1 MSPVLEKR
9 LLEKRALKWIPLA
22 LATAVTL
29 AGCARDD
36 GYYHDRNLDYTEATP
51 APPLV
56 LPETRNPQRYRDAM
70 PVPQVALQGSRID
83 EAAEIAPPQTLT
95 IGSGLEPEF
104 VERRQVGDQTWLVV
118 AADTGTV
125 WPQLEAFANSRQLGV
140 QQSDAN
146 QGVIVT
152 SQATLRLQSAL
163 RAGSSEV
170 RCEQAGQSVDVCL
183 DALEQYLG
191 ARSATASASS
201 WTAQRLAQ
209 DQTLQMRQQGDGWE
223 VVIPQPIDR
232 VWAELDHYLELD
244 FSVEGQ
250 RDLLAT
256 SAENYEFLVEY
267 MTETERGRNP
277 LQIVFSPDVRR
288 MSQQIRL
295 ALQPNGDKTI
305 LRAINASER
314 SFSADDQRE
323 LLERVSGYLR

>member
-1 MSPVLEKR
+1 MSSVLEQ
-9 LLEKRALKWIPLA
+9 RALKWIPLA
-22 LATAVTL
+22 LAAAVTL
-29 AGCARDD
+29 AGCARD
-36 GYYHDRNLDYTEATP
+36 GYYHDRNLDYTEAAP

-56 LPETRNPQRYRDAM
+56 LPETRNTQRYQDAM
-70 PVPQVALQGSRID
+70 PVPQVAMQGTQLD
-83 EAAEIAPPQTLT
+83 EPAEIAPPQSLA
-95 IGSGLEPEF
+95 IGSGLEPEY
-104 VERRQVGDQTWLVV
+104 VERRQVGGQSWLVV
-118 AADTGTV
+118 AADPGTV
-125 WPQLEAFANSRQLGV
+125 WPQLEAFVRSRQLGV
-140 QQSDAN
+140 QESSAT

-163 RAGSSEV
+163 RAGSSEI
-170 RCEQAGQSVDVCL
+170 RCDQGGQRVESCL
-183 DALEQYLG
+183 AALEQYLG
-191 ARSATASASS
+191 ARSATASSSS
-201 WTAQRLAQ
+201 WTAQRLASE
-209 DQTLQMRQQGDGWE
+209 QTLQMRQQGDEWE

-232 VWAELDHYLELD
+232 VWAELNHYLSLD
-244 FSVEGQ
+244 FTQEGQ

-256 SAENYEFLVEY
+256 SADNYEFLVEY

-295 ALQPNGDKTI
+295 ALEPNGDQTV

>member
-9 LLEKRALKWIPLA
+9 VLEKRALKWIPLA
-22 LATAVTL
+22 LATAVAL
-29 AGCARDD
+29 AGCARD
-36 GYYHDRNLDYTEATP
+36 GYYHDRNLDYTEAAP

-56 LPETRNPQRYRDAM
+56 LPETRNTQRYRDAM
-70 PVPQVALQGSRID
+70 PVPQLAVQNARVDG
-83 EAAEIAPPQTLT
+83 AADIKPPPSLT
-95 IGSGLEPEF
+95 IGSGLEPDY

-118 AADTGTV
+118 AADTGMV
-125 WPQLEAFANSRQLGV
+125 WPQLETFAQSRQLGV
-140 QQSDAN
+140 QESNAN
-146 QGVIVT
+146 QGTIVT

-163 RAGSSEV
+163 RSGSSEV
-170 RCEQAGQSVDVCL
+170 RCEQGGQSITSCL
-183 DALEQYLG
+183 DALEQYLS
-191 ARSATASASS
+191 ARSASASSS
-201 WTAQRLAQ
+201 WTAQRLSQ
-209 DQTLQMRQQGDGWE
+209 EQTLQIRQQGQAWE

-250 RDLLAT
+250 RELLAT
-256 SAENYEFLVEY
+256 SPENYEFLVEY

-277 LQIVFSPDVRR
+277 LQIVLSPDVRR

-295 ALQPNGDKTI
+295 VLQQEGDQTL

-314 SFSADDQRE
+314 NFSASDQRE

>member
-1 MSPVLEKR
+1 MRPVLEKR

-22 LATAVTL
+22 LATAVVL
-29 AGCARDD
+29 AGCSRD
-36 GYYHDRNLDYTEATP
+36 GYYHDRNLDYTEAAP

-56 LPETRNPQRYRDAM
+56 LPDTRNTQRYRDAM
-70 PVPQVALQGSRID
+70 PVPQVTAQDTRPQQ
-83 EAAEIAPPQTLT
+83 AAEISAPPSLA

-104 VERRQVGDQTWLVV
+104 VERRQVGNQTWLVV

-125 WPQLEAFANSRQLGV
+125 WPQLEAFARSRQLGV
-140 QQSDAN
+140 QQSNAS

-152 SQATLRLQSAL
+152 SQATLTLQSAL
-163 RAGSSEV
+163 RSGSSEV
-170 RCEQAGQSVDVCL
+170 RCEQSGQSVAACL

-201 WTAQRLAQ
+201 WTAQRLAEQ
-209 DQTLQMRQQGDGWE
+209 QTPQLQQQGDDWE

-244 FSVEGQ
+244 FSVEGE

-256 SAENYEFLVEY
+256 SADNYEFLVEY